1 MGPPSSPGIIIG
13 NGKQQHHILKN
24 KSKTPL
30 PADPIDPDFQYTI
43 SPSKSLKTKASS
55 SNNINYY
62 YSGNKKNNKKTNNH
76 LNNNNYVKQNVN
88 MSKTFSP
95 TTTTIAKKKYNR
107 KKQLAMTT
115 LPKM

>member
-1 MGPPSSPGIIIG
+1 MYSNNNNNNGQNHQLISSMPLPIQPPSSPGIIIG

-55 SNNINYY
+55 SNNNNYY
-62 YSGNKKNNKKTNNH
+62 YSGNKKIIKKR
-76 LNNNNYVKQNVN
+76 
-88 MSKTFSP
+88 
-95 TTTTIAKKKYNR
+95 III
-107 KKQLAMTT
+107 
-115 LPKM
+115 